1 MSVWAGGWGVSQ
13 KLVPKNTNSFTPR
26 PRLSALH
33 MPKPKNPPQ
42 KVALYTD
49 LMPKELREALLD
61 YLDRLEFPAGPEVE
75 YEVIREQE
83 KGVTDARF
91 YERTPPTREMQ
102 KQFKS
107 FVTETFQEKR
117 KELGKR
123 MKRYGPVRAAIS
135 KTQRPKRDSKKKRV
149 DFVALEKVNVHKH

>member
-1 MSVWAGGWGVSQ
+1 
-13 KLVPKNTNSFTPR
+13 
-26 PRLSALH
+26 

-61 YLDRLEFPAGPEVE
+61 YLDRLEFPTGAEVE
-75 YEVIREQE
+75 YEVIREEE
-83 KGVTDARF
+83 KGRLDPQF
-91 YERTPPTREMQ
+91 MPPVSRGKRAYQNIVREEADW
-102 KQFKS
+102 KR
-107 FVTETFQEKR
+107 EK
-117 KELGKR
+117 LGKH

-149 DFVALEKVNVHKH
+149 DFVALEKVDVHKR

>member
-1 MSVWAGGWGVSQ
+1 MGWRVGGVAKTCTKKYQ
-13 KLVPKNTNSFTPR
+13 LIHTP
-26 PRLSALH
+26 PPLSALH

-61 YLDRLEFPAGPEVE
+61 YLDRLEFPTGAEVE
-75 YEVIREQE
+75 YEVIREEE
-83 KGVTDARF
+83 KAYLNPRFMGREGIKRLGDKGKKELTDYIKA
-91 YERTPPTREMQ
+91 EMD
-102 KQFKS
+102 
-107 FVTETFQEKR
+107 EKR
-117 KELGKR
+117 QRLGKR

-149 DFVALEKVNVHKH
+149 DFVALEKVDVHKR